1 MTNHPDKVL
10 VVDDDPNFRLIVRK
24 VLTKAGFTVTQ
35 ADDGQ
40 KGLDAAE
47 HDQPGVILLDWMM
60 PILDG
65 PSVCR
70 RLRENPEFQNL
81 QIIMVSAKGELDD
94 KISGLDSGADD
105 YLVKPCEPKEL
116 LARVRSAMRI
126 YELKRQLADKA
137 NWEALLRRV
146 ADRIRSSL
154 NIEEILRATVE
165 EIRVVARADRAVI
178 FELDVASHQM
188 LIRTEAIGPEISPS
202 HHLVLEVSAA
212 QFFSSVLDQKKSN
225 QISDIQM
232 ATGIDDLRPW
242 IQQTQV
248 RSLVAVPILLSEKG
262 QATTLYGL
270 ALHQCRESRTWSE
283 EEITFLE
290 STATQTGIALEHAR
304 LYAQAQQQ
312 ARRESLLNRTTE
324 RITRSLDLDQVFQA
338 TVDELRDILDA
349 SRCVIFEIDE
359 PGEFLVTRCESVK
372 EAALSVQA
380 YQIPL
385 RNAPIGRNVMMKGE
399 TVTIAEMAPLAEP
412 PLLNREHDKYLSVV
426 NQQVLQALMPKALF
440 ATPLRARGQV
450 VAGLA
455 IHQCDRPRHWAPD
468 EVEFIIAIA
477 NQTGLAI
484 ERAQLFQEIQERNHQ
499 LEETVGKLE
508 ELARQREEFTAVLV
522 HDIRSPLSVVLG
534 VLELLEFRAQDLGIL
549 DENLTQL
556 CVDGFTTVNNI
567 VSLVNEIL
575 DFSKAEAG
583 GLQLELSLSNPV
595 DVVQSAVHQVDL
607 LAAQKQI
614 TITLNQESSLPMLL
628 LDAPKINRALVNLL
642 NNAVK
647 FTPVAGEITITT
659 RLIEGKELE
668 EGKQF
673 VGISV
678 IDNGPGIPA
687 QDLPYLFNP
696 YYQARQR
703 TRHLG
708 TGLGLAIV
716 QRILAAHGGK
726 VLVQSTEGLGTAF
739 SIILPVLASQ
749 EGTS

>member
-1 MTNHPDKVL
+1 MTIHQEKVL

-60 PILDG
+60 PVLDG

-94 KISGLDSGADD
+94 KVSGLDSGADD

-137 NWEALLRRV
+137 NREALLRRI

-154 NIEEILRATVE
+154 NIEEILRSTVE

-178 FELDVASHQM
+178 FELDAVMHQM
-188 LIRTEAIGPEISPS
+188 LIRTEAIGSGVSASRQLI
-202 HHLVLEVSAA
+202 LEGAAA
-212 QFFSSVLDQKKSN
+212 QFFQSVLDHNQSN
-225 QISDIQM
+225 QISDIQT
-232 ATGIDDLRPW
+232 ATGIDALSPW
-242 IQQTQV
+242 IEQTQV
-248 RSLVAVPILLSEKG
+248 QSIVAVPILLSEKR
-262 QATTLYGL
+262 QTTTSYGL
-270 ALHQCRESRTWSE
+270 ALHQCTKPRTWSE

-290 STATQTGIALEHAR
+290 SMATQTGIALQHAR
-304 LYAQAQQQ
+304 LFAQAQQQ

-338 TVDELRDILDA
+338 TVDELRDILNA

-372 EAALSVQA
+372 EATLSVKS

-385 RNAPIGRNVMMKGE
+385 RNAPIGRNVLAKGE
-399 TVTIAEMAPLAEP
+399 TISIADLEPLANP
-412 PLLNREHDKYLSVV
+412 PLLNRDQDKYLTVV
-426 NQQVLQALMPKALF
+426 NQQVLQELMPKALF
-440 ATPLRARGQV
+440 ATPLHARGKV

-455 IHQCDRPRHWAPD
+455 IHQCDRPRPWEPE
-468 EVEFIIAIA
+468 EVEFIVAIA

-484 ERAQLFQEIQERNHQ
+484 ERAQLFQEIQDRNHQ
-499 LEETVGKLE
+499 LSETVGKLE

-583 GLQLELSLSNPV
+583 GLQLELTLTNPIE
-595 DVVQSAVHQVDL
+595 VVQSAVHQLDL
-607 LAAQKQI
+607 LATQKQI
-614 TITLNQESSLPMLL
+614 TIKINHESNLPMLSV
-628 LDAPKINRALVNLL
+628 DAPKINRALVNLL
-642 NNAVK
+642 SNAVK
-647 FTPVAGEITITT
+647 FTPVTGEITITT
-659 RLIEGKELE
+659 RLIDGRDLE

-673 VGISV
+673 VAISV

-687 QDLPYLFNP
+687 KDLPYLFNP

-726 VLVQSTEGLGTAF
+726 VSVQSTEGLGTAF
-739 SIILPVLASQ
+739 TISLPVLVFDEAPD
-749 EGTS
+749 

>member
-595 DVVQSAVHQVDL
+595 DVVQSAIHQVDL

>member
-1 MTNHPDKVL
+1 MTNHREKVL

-60 PILDG
+60 PVLDG

-212 QFFSSVLDQKKSN
+212 QFFHSVLDHNQSH
-225 QISDIQM
+225 QISDIQT

-262 QATTLYGL
+262 QTATLYGL
-270 ALHQCRESRTWSE
+270 ALHQCSESRTWSE

-290 STATQTGIALEHAR
+290 SMATQTGIALEHAR

-399 TVTIAEMAPLAEP
+399 TVTIAEMAPLTEP

-455 IHQCDRPRHWAPD
+455 IHQCDRPRRWAPD

-595 DVVQSAVHQVDL
+595 DVVQSAVHQVEL

-614 TITLNQESSLPMLL
+614 TITLNHESNLPLL
-628 LDAPKINRALVNLL
+628 SLDAPKINRALVNLL
-642 NNAVK
+642 SNAVK
-647 FTPVAGEITITT
+647 FTPVTGEITITT

-749 EGTS
+749 EVTP

>member
-202 HHLVLEVSAA
+202 HHLVLEVSTA
-212 QFFSSVLDQKKSN
+212 QFFYSVLDQNKSN
-225 QISDIQM
+225 QISDIQT
-232 ATGIDDLRPW
+232 ATGIEDLRPW

-262 QATTLYGL
+262 QTTTLYGL

-283 EEITFLE
+283 EEIPFLE
-290 STATQTGIALEHAR
+290 STAPQPGIALDHAR

-312 ARRESLLNRTTE
+312 
-324 RITRSLDLDQVFQA
+324 
-338 TVDELRDILDA
+338 
-349 SRCVIFEIDE
+349 
-359 PGEFLVTRCESVK
+359 
-372 EAALSVQA
+372 
-380 YQIPL
+380 
-385 RNAPIGRNVMMKGE
+385 
-399 TVTIAEMAPLAEP
+399 
-412 PLLNREHDKYLSVV
+412 
-426 NQQVLQALMPKALF
+426 
-440 ATPLRARGQV
+440 
-450 VAGLA
+450 
-455 IHQCDRPRHWAPD
+455 
-468 EVEFIIAIA
+468 
-477 NQTGLAI
+477 
-484 ERAQLFQEIQERNHQ
+484 
-499 LEETVGKLE
+499 
-508 ELARQREEFTAVLV
+508 
-522 HDIRSPLSVVLG
+522 
-534 VLELLEFRAQDLGIL
+534 
-549 DENLTQL
+549 
-556 CVDGFTTVNNI
+556 
-567 VSLVNEIL
+567 
-575 DFSKAEAG
+575 
-583 GLQLELSLSNPV
+583 
-595 DVVQSAVHQVDL
+595 
-607 LAAQKQI
+607 
-614 TITLNQESSLPMLL
+614 
-628 LDAPKINRALVNLL
+628 
-642 NNAVK
+642 
-647 FTPVAGEITITT
+647 
-659 RLIEGKELE
+659 
-668 EGKQF
+668 
-673 VGISV
+673 
-678 IDNGPGIPA
+678 
-687 QDLPYLFNP
+687 
-696 YYQARQR
+696 
-703 TRHLG
+703 
-708 TGLGLAIV
+708 
-716 QRILAAHGGK
+716 
-726 VLVQSTEGLGTAF
+726 
-739 SIILPVLASQ
+739 
-749 EGTS
+749 

>member
-455 IHQCDRPRHWAPD
+455 IHQCDRPRHWATD

-595 DVVQSAVHQVDL
+595 DVVQSAIHQVDL